1 MASSGLGTVKDLKFC
16 PYTVLKLDP
25 KSKVTHQDVNRA
37 FRSMAR
43 VWHPDKNQ
51 APEARDMFEKIK
63 LASQVLL
70 SEELRSVYDKVLEAK
85 WAQEDRMKRAG
96 LDRQRVVEELL
107 QREREY

>member
-25 KSKVTHQDVNRA
+25 KLSSKVTQQDVNRA

-43 VWHPDKNQ
+43 VWHPDKNP

-70 SEELRSVYDKVLEAK
+70 SEELRSVYDKLLEAK
-85 WAQEDRMKRAG
+85 WAQEERMKRAG

-107 QREREY
+107 

>member
-25 KSKVTHQDVNRA
+25 KSKVTQQDVNRA

-85 WAQEDRMKRAG
+85 WVQEERMKRAG

-107 QREREY
+107 QRERED